1 MSGTTVQ
8 QAALAALALQLLQA
22 TSAPQA
28 AQPESETLT
37 WDSIYEALEKRATS
51 SKLVIVTQKLDQAA
65 EGKARFVALLESA
78 IVFVG
83 PTRKY
88 PDERFYLS
96 VWSPLIQKIPSES
109 LKTLTELNTWAYDA
123 PGMIVLREE
132 SVSLQMRLPVEG
144 LTPEYVAT
152 CVEHALI
159 WCAQN
164 DDFLIEKFGGTTWM
178 GAREKTRESGASAA
192 DL

>member
-1 MSGTTVQ
+1 MSGTTAQ

-28 AQPESETLT
+28 AQPEPETLT
-37 WDSIYEALEKRATS
+37 WDSIYEALDKRATS
-51 SKLVIVTQKLDQAA
+51 SKLAIVTQKLDQAA

-78 IVFVG
+78 IVFIG
-83 PTRKY
+83 PTEKY
-88 PDERFYLS
+88 PDNRFYLS
-96 VWSPLIQKIPSES
+96 IWSPLIKKIPSEN
-109 LKTLTELNTWAYDA
+109 LKTLTELNKWAFDA
-123 PGMIVLREE
+123 PGMVVLRDE

-152 CVEHALI
+152 SVEHALI

-178 GAREKTRESGASAA
+178 GAREKARESGASAA

>member
-1 MSGTTVQ
+1 MSGTTAQ

-28 AQPESETLT
+28 AQPEPETLT
-37 WDSIYEALEKRATS
+37 WDSIYEALDKRATS
-51 SKLVIVTQKLDQAA
+51 SKLAIVTQKLDQAA

-78 IVFVG
+78 IVFIG
-83 PTRKY
+83 PTEKY
-88 PDERFYLS
+88 PDNRFYLS
-96 VWSPLIQKIPSES
+96 IWSPLIKKIPSEN
-109 LKTLTELNTWAYDA
+109 LKTLTELNKWAFDA
-123 PGMIVLREE
+123 PGMVVLRDE

-178 GAREKTRESGASAA
+178 GAREKARESGASAA

>member
-1 MSGTTVQ
+1 MSGTTAQ

-28 AQPESETLT
+28 AQPEPETLT
-37 WDSIYEALEKRATS
+37 WDSIYGALDKRATS
-51 SKLVIVTQKLDQAA
+51 SKLAIVTQKLDQAA

-78 IVFVG
+78 IVFIG
-83 PTRKY
+83 PTEKY
-88 PDERFYLS
+88 PDNRFYLS
-96 VWSPLIQKIPSES
+96 IWSPLIKKIPSEN
-109 LKTLTELNTWAYDA
+109 LKTLTELNKWAFDA
-123 PGMIVLREE
+123 PGMVVLRDE

-152 CVEHALI
+152 SVEHALI

-178 GAREKTRESGASAA
+178 GAREKARESGASAA

>member
-1 MSGTTVQ
+1 MSGTTAQ

-28 AQPESETLT
+28 AQPEPETLT
-37 WDSIYEALEKRATS
+37 WDSIYEALDKRATS
-51 SKLVIVTQKLDQAA
+51 SKLAIVTQKLDQAA

-78 IVFVG
+78 IVFIG
-83 PTRKY
+83 PTEKY
-88 PDERFYLS
+88 PDNRFYLS
-96 VWSPLIQKIPSES
+96 IWSPLIKKIPSES
-109 LKTLTELNTWAYDA
+109 LKTLTELNKWAFDA
-123 PGMIVLREE
+123 PGMVVLRDE

-152 CVEHALI
+152 SVEHALI

-178 GAREKTRESGASAA
+178 GAREKARESGASAA

>member
-1 MSGTTVQ
+1 MSGTTAQ

-22 TSAPQA
+22 TSATQA
-28 AQPESETLT
+28 TQSQPETLT
-37 WDSIYEALEKRATS
+37 WDSIYDAIDRRATS
-51 SKLVIVTQKLDQAA
+51 SKLAIVTQKLDQAA

-78 IVFVG
+78 IVFIG

-88 PDERFYLS
+88 PDETLYLS
-96 VWSPLIQKIPSES
+96 IWSPVIQKIPSES
-109 LKTLTELNTWAYDA
+109 VKVLSELNHWASDA
-123 PGMIVLREE
+123 PGMIVLNGE
-132 SVSLQMRLPVEG
+132 SAWLQMRLPIEG
-144 LTPEYVAT
+144 LTPEYIAI
-152 CVEHALI
+152 CVERALI